1 MRGKNRKPIASCLKL
16 PQFTTMNVID
26 GQAGL
31 VLYSSLIFYSLTI
44 NNILNIIVLLIFAG
58 ISIQMLVGEG
68 GILQNAREAKDK
80 TGEADAREEL
90 NMYLMEYSG
99 NKSLGDT
106 TDLKTFLESKGYTV
120 EVRDDG
126 KLEVEKDGYKFIVD
140 PDTLS
145 VTLKEK
151 GKPEIKVDVGEA
163 TEEEKITITVT
174 VTNEDE
180 LGNID
185 SVTLTTPNGDILQG
199 TVTEGVATFEVDENG
214 TYTVE
219 VKATTDGTQKSTKQD
234 VKVDKITAKID
245 TTLDY
250 GTIDVIWVDENN
262 NIQDKPESPSEH
274 LYNNTMKKVT
284 WTWNEDTKKW
294 TENDTEPTKDE
305 DWYSYNA
312 LDDTSKDDNLT
323 SHWANAKNMEDESY
337 FVWIPR
343 YAYRIT
349 YYENEQ
355 SYIDGAE
362 PLAYFD
368 GNGLVDK
375 KGARITNLFG
385 YSIENGNKMDEKIQT
400 VTKDGKSYIV
410 HPAFYGPGSEDLGG
424 GFGTNEKG
432 IAGIWVAKYE
442 MSQEGSYDSGKTWD
456 FRETTYRGGGS
467 ILTTKAGGKY
477 PYPIRAVSKPATEEK
492 EIKCWRWS
500 NIANSYTNSYYYDR
514 NKESHLI
521 KNSEWG
527 AVAYLTHSQYGRNG
541 YEITINNSTFY
552 PGMAGD
558 YVSAGNDSDVHHFYN
573 TTKGGLASTTGNI
586 YGVYDMSGGAY
597 EYTAIYAKDYK
608 GDYFTGSKYYL
619 DENGNN
625 FANEAQNNPNGSSTK
640 YATAYNGINSDDKLT
655 VRYKEGKVGDA
666 VKEVMTSTET
676 AWFSDTRTAIYLGTP
691 FNARGGM
698 RASGEKRWNFQW
710 SGY

>member
-1 MRGKNRKPIASCLKL
+1 MKINKKKFNIYKVKENKGITLIA
-16 PQFTTMNVID
+16 
-26 GQAGL
+26 L
-31 VLYSSLIFYSLTI
+31 VVT
-44 NNILNIIVLLIFAG
+44 IIVLLILAG

-68 GILQNAREAKDK
+68 GILQNAREARDK
-80 TGEADAREEL
+80 TGEANAREEL

-163 TEEEKITITVT
+163 AEEEKITITVT

-185 SVTLTTPNGDILQG
+185 SVTLTKPNGDILQG

-219 VKATTDGTQKSTKQD
+219 VKATTGGTQKSTKQD

-245 TTLDY
+245 SLLGY

-274 LYNNTMKKVT
+274 LYNNTMKKVN
-284 WTWNEDTKKW
+284 WTWNEDTQKW

-305 DWYSYNA
+305 DWYSYRA
-312 LDDTSKDDNLT
+312 LGEDSKDDNNGENG
-323 SHWANAKNMEDESY
+323 SHWANAKNEEDESY

-349 YYENEQ
+349 YYKNEQ
-355 SYIDGAE
+355 SYKDGAE

-368 GNGLVDK
+368 GNGLINK
-375 KGARITNLFG
+375 KGARITNLRG
-385 YSIENGNKMDEKIQT
+385 ESIEDENQMDEKIQT
-400 VTKDGKSYIV
+400 VINPQNGKSYIV
-410 HPAFYGPGSEDLGG
+410 HPAFYGSGSEDLGG

-442 MSQEGSYDSGKTWD
+442 MSQERSNDSGKTWD
-456 FRETTYRGGGS
+456 FKETTSWFDGS
-467 ILTTKAGGKY
+467 ILTTKAGGKNSSQ
-477 PYPIRAVSKPATEEK
+477 IRAVSKPTTEEK
-492 EIKCWRWS
+492 EIMSWRFS

-514 NKESHLI
+514 NKESHLM

-527 AVAYLTHSQYGRNG
+527 AVAYLAHSQYGRNG
-541 YEITINNSTFY
+541 HEIIPNNSVFA

-558 YVSAGNDSDVHHFYN
+558 SVNADNKSSIYYYYN
-573 TTKGGLASTTGNI
+573 TAEGGLASTTGNI
-586 YGVYDMSGGAY
+586 YGVYDMSGGAC
-597 EYTAIYAKDYK
+597 EYTSIYVKDYT
-608 GDYFTGSKYYL
+608 GECFTGMYYL
-619 DENGNN
+619 DEGGKN
-625 FANEAQNNPNGSSTK
+625 FANEAQNNPNGQSTK
-640 YATAYNGINSDDKLT
+640 YTTAYSSSSDGNGIAID
-655 VRYKEGKVGDA
+655 YKVGKVGDA
-666 VKEVMTSTET
+666 TKEMIRFHGQNTNGRWFDDRSTLAYSKE
-676 AWFSDTRTAIYLGTP
+676 P
-691 FNARGGM
+691 FICRGGD
-698 RASGEKRWNFQW
+698 RGDRKVRWNFLLSSNDW
-710 SGY
+710 I